1 MDTSD
6 IADITSIINEEP
18 VVIFSKENCVYCVL
32 LQKDLDSM
40 QIPYKKVMIDNNNN
54 IKEKLIEFT
63 KCKTVPQLFIGGKF
77 IGGYNDFSRI
87 CGTGRLEQ
95 LLFPFNISVNIDF

>member
-1 MDTSD
+1 MDTT
-6 IADITSIINEEP
+6 DITNIVNEQA
-18 VVIFSKENCVYCVL
+18 VVVFSKENCVYCVL

-40 QIPYKKVMIDNNNN
+40 QIPYKKVMIDNNTN
-54 IKEKLIEFT
+54 IKEQLIEFT

-77 IGGYNDFSRI
+77 IGGYNDFTRL

-95 LLFPFNISVNIDF
+95 LLAPFNIPVNIDF